1 LKSDGHG
8 ALISDGSEAA
18 KAPSRSHQGSFP
30 DPVFWLS
37 HGNLLLLI
45 FLWISIFSSVFCI
58 NPSAVV
64 AVHMLFRLHASATS
78 RMREQSISKKRAQKS
93 TGALEPPASGEKRL
107 TYRCGVLGKR
117 PSPALL
123 GKTDFDVMR
132 SQRSIAGVNS
142 VWQYLLK

>member
-37 HGNLLLLI
+37 IGNLLLLI

-64 AVHMLFRLHASATS
+64 AVHMLFRLHANATS
-78 RMREQSISKKRAQKS
+78 RMREQSISKKRAQK
-93 TGALEPPASGEKRL
+93 EH
-107 TYRCGVLGKR
+107 CGPCAACFWREEAYMSMWCARQTTV
-117 PSPALL
+117 A
-123 GKTDFDVMR
+123 
-132 SQRSIAGVNS
+132 SIAWEDRLRCDALANEHH
-142 VWQYLLK
+142 WR